1 MLPGLVFKYFV
12 IYLLPLTFFA
22 KSLSAPPQVPEDF
35 VTNEFTLA
43 RAHCTCVAPG
53 RCPPFQAAIP
63 LSYTCFSIE
72 YGIPVLSALFLTAAI
87 DSIYILLSSFISF
100 FLASFS

>member
-1 MLPGLVFKYFV
+1 MLHSPLILLCYLVCVLNNSFYF
-12 IYLLPLTFFA
+12 PFTCFA

-43 RAHCTCVAPG
+43 SAHCTCVAPG

-72 YGIPVLSALFLTAAI
+72 YGIPVLSALFLTACI
-87 DSIYILLSSFISF
+87 VSTIL
-100 FLASFS
+100 